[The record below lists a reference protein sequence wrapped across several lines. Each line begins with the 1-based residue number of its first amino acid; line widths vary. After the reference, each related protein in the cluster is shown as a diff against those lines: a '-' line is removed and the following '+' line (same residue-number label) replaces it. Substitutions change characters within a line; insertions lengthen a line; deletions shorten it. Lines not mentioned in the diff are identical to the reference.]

1 MKYNGT
7 TGTQTWAVAYDGT
20 ASGQDIG
27 LKVAVD
33 SSNNVF
39 VTGRSRGDNGN
50 PTGDDIVTIKYNPTT
65 GAQNGIDRYTTSG
78 SPDDFPAALAVDSS
92 NNVIVAGTA
101 NTGSGVFRLFVRKL
115 NNTLTTA
122 AWAGGGVTIDTG
134 GDIGAAA
141 MALDSSNNVVV
152 TGQYR
157 TNTSK
162 HGFYTAKL
170 LSSDG
175 TFDWETN
182 NIPVSDDLIG
192 APTSVTIGPDD
203 NPIVTGFLKNAS
215 GAVVIRTIKYTSGG
229 FFGGAVSVW
238 DKSDTGLGFGDSSAH
253 QVVSDG
259 GSNAV
264 IIGESD
270 NADNDA
276 DIYMAKYDALTG
288 DRLEFDTFAGTFGSD
303 DTGVGAVVDGNGG
316 VAVTGI
322 AIGNVN
328 NIGYQK
334 FATIKY
340 NRFIAYSGDAL
351 PDDTGV
357 PVNALYAAGNS
368 PAISDTS
375 VAAKITAASGKIKLA
390 AILTQGIDGGTS
402 IPAVQKGTAPGI
414 LNAKFAS
421 ISDPIISP
429 DGHYAFA
436 AKVSGVPA
444 SKASGVWTNLGG
456 TLHLALQKGTPVPGM
471 TENLSTVISLS
482 MDNSALVALVKVAAP
497 ATSNLA
503 LVSIN
508 SANSGTVLWRT
519 GQSITV
525 AGTPSTIKTL
535 TVLSPAKASPGDG
548 RWHHGNTTVKATL
561 ADKRTVIL
569 HPNSGMLPLVS
580 GGVNFNAKTFGLP
593 ALSLSGTRFTTLL
606 TQNVGGNVTT
616 ANDTTII
623 PYNANNT
630 GFDQIATEGGNPITA
645 SLSSLT
651 FASFS
656 DPHVDSLNNVLF
668 LATLKGNGVKPTNN
682 KALLF
687 GTSHTKIART
697 GDPATDSAGATGTAV
712 WSSFISHALAGGQ
725 GRPVFVAKLAGSGVT
740 AKNNMGIWA
749 TDSSGDVRRVL
760 RTGDA
765 LGTNI
770 VKSFI
775 LLKPVPT
782 AFSAQRSFNNSGTV
796 GALVTFTNKKQALF
810 KIGLP

>member
-1 MKYNGT
+1 M
-7 TGTQTWAVAYDGT
+7 
-20 ASGQDIG
+20 
-27 LKVAVD
+27 D

-65 GAQNGIDRYTTSG
+65 GAQTGIDRYTTSG
-78 SPDDFPAALAVDSS
+78 SRDDFPAALAVDSS

-101 NTGSGVFRLFVRKL
+101 NTGSEVFRLFVRKL

-141 MALDSSNNVVV
+141 MALDSSNNVAV

-162 HGFYTAKL
+162 HGFYTAML
-170 LSSDG
+170 ASSDG
-175 TFDWETN
+175 SFIWETN
-182 NIPVSDDLIG
+182 SIPVSDDLIG
-192 APTSVTIGPDD
+192 APTSITIGPDN
-203 NPIVTGFLKNAS
+203 NPVVTGFLKNAS
-215 GAVVIRTIKYTSGG
+215 GDVIIRTIKYTGGG
-229 FFGGAVSVW
+229 FFGGATIVW

-259 GSNAV
+259 GSNAI

-375 VAAKITAASGKIKLA
+375 VAAKITAASGKTKLA
-390 AILTQGIDGGTS
+390 AILTQGIAGGTS

-414 LNAKFAS
+414 ANAKFAS

-623 PYNANNT
+623 RFNANNT

-782 AFSAQRSFNNSGTV
+782 ALSV
-796 GALVTFTNKKQALF
+796 
-810 KIGLP
+810 